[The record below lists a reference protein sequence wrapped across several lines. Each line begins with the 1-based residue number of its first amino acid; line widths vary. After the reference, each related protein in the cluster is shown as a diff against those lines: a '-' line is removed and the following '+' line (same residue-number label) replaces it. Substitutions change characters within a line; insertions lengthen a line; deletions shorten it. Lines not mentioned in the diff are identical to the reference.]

1 MGAASETS
9 AEAGHE
15 LLEHTADVGIRA
27 WGPTREVA
35 FAEAA
40 LALAELLDVRGSG
53 DGRVREIRLSGTDPG
68 SLLVDFLNELVVIV
82 ETEDVAIGGVRVP
95 RVAEDALEA
104 DVLLTRPDHRPE
116 GVVVKAA
123 TYYGLTV
130 EDRPDGTVEARVY
143 LDV

>member
-1 MGAASETS
+1 VSAEERS

-15 LLEHTADVGIRA
+15 LLEHTADVGIRT

-40 LALAELLDVRGSG
+40 LGLVELLDVRGSG
-53 DGRVREIRLSGTDPG
+53 KGRVREIHLTGPDPG
-68 SLLVDFLNELVVIV
+68 SLLVDFLNELIVIL
-82 ETEDVAIGGVRVP
+82 ETEDVAVTGARVR
-95 RVAEDALEA
+95 RAADDELEA
-104 DVLLTRPDHRPE
+104 DVLLAAPDHPPE

-123 TYYGLTV
+123 TYHGLAV
-130 EDRPDGTVEARVY
+130 ETRPDGTVEARVF